1 LDKCLKLRKLLTR
14 EIAPHIL
21 EAGEEAPRF
30 PERAGLEFRG
40 ADSGPGRLQQKPRL
54 AAGK

>member
-40 ADSGPGRLQQKPRL
+40 ADSQPGRL
-54 AAGK
+54 